1 MIVNGFLE
9 RYIAR
14 TNHDISFEPVEA
26 NSAWIS
32 PNIRWKKTWK
42 LSPRINFGCL
52 GRKML
57 RRDDNVLQSYE
68 IVIYFL
74 K

>member
-1 MIVNGFLE
+1 MDITQYKVEKNV
-9 RYIAR
+9 YIH
-14 TNHDISFEPVEA
+14 TH
-26 NSAWIS
+26 
-32 PNIRWKKTWK
+32 TK